1 MNNRSINFY
10 IIAVL
15 ILLAC
20 AIPTIA
26 KTFIDVHPL
35 RYLFVVIFVI
45 GIIVGYLRYL
55 MKLKK
60 ESMQNKSKWL
70 RYGFV
75 LLFVL
80 AYMAIRY
87 GVRTVVSYEV
97 SGDDYGIV
105 MAFFIL
111 GLFISYYGLNLVQ
124 LWKAKKQ

>member
-1 MNNRSINFY
+1 M
-10 IIAVL
+10 L
-15 ILLAC
+15 ILLTC